1 MASAD
6 RDAARK
12 LLDLAPSA
20 AKQER
25 HRDLRDRLPSASPP
39 NRASRG
45 NQDRYPISVDT
56 SRTTALSAL
65 VVDRQR

>member
-20 AKQER
+20 AKQRSDTETFETGCHPR
-25 HRDLRDRLPSASPP
+25 HRP
-39 NRASRG
+39 
-45 NQDRYPISVDT
+45 
-56 SRTTALSAL
+56 TAPL
-65 VVDRQR
+65 VVIRIDTP